1 MKITI
6 KTLKGEL
13 FTVEA
18 EPTETV
24 QIGLEL
30 RSWTSRIRSRSRRVS
45 KLTGRN

>member
-18 EPTETV
+18 EPTDTV
-24 QIGLEL
+24 LPPSNPDRECEDQD
-30 RSWTSRIRSRSRRVS
+30 
-45 KLTGRN
+45 